1 MLMNPG
7 VKRTV
12 IILVCII
19 VAIIALLF
27 TRAFRPPQLDVEQL
41 ERNGVLLRAE
51 PRVLQPF
58 ALIDHRG
65 QVFDQARLEGK
76 WSLVFF
82 GYTYCPDICPT
93 TLALLNQLHTRL
105 QDSGLSDQLQTIMV
119 TVDPARD
126 TPEILAKYVGYFNPA
141 FIGVTSDAVEPIYN
155 FAIDLNSIFA
165 KVVTDVAGDYLMDHS
180 AYILLINPEGKLH
193 AFFKTPHKVPVLESS
208 LKLIINAY

>member
-1 MLMNPG
+1 MHPG

-12 IILVCII
+12 LILVCII
-19 VAIIALLF
+19 VAIVALLF
-27 TRAFRPPQLDVEQL
+27 ARALKSPTLDVEQL
-41 ERNGVLLRAE
+41 ARNGVLLQAE
-51 PRVLQPF
+51 PKALQPF
-58 ALIDHRG
+58 TLIDHRG
-65 QVFDQARLEGK
+65 QAFTQARLEGK

-105 QDSGLSDQLQTIMV
+105 QDTGLDDQIQTIMA

-126 TPEILAKYVGYFNPA
+126 TPEKLAKYVGYFNPA

-165 KVVTDVAGDYLMDHS
+165 KVVTDESGDYLMDHS
-180 AYILLINPEGKLH
+180 AYILLINPQAKFH
-193 AFFKTPHKVPVLESS
+193 AFFKTPHRVPVLENS
-208 LKLIINAY
+208 LKQIINSY